1 MLKKLFGTILVF
13 CLTLFP
19 IVASASEEINLENYT
34 SLGLKEVL
42 EEESIE
48 AKFDSYEETDDQINV
63 YLFRGNGCTYC
74 RSFLEFLNTIAS
86 DEYGKYFK
94 LVSFETWYDENN
106 YHLLESLSEFMGSAA
121 QGVPYIIIG
130 DQVFPG
136 YASDYDEAIKAA
148 ITDLYNSEDRYDV
161 IEAYNENLK
170 AEEKA
175 KNANTNKIIIFNLVF
190 LTAATVVVVIFIN
203 RAKNAILVA
212 LENNKTTNVIVKKEE
227 TEEVKEKTASPKKKP
242 YKKVNKTKNK

>member
-86 DEYGKYFK
+86 D
-94 LVSFETWYDENN
+94 
-106 YHLLESLSEFMGSAA
+106 
-121 QGVPYIIIG
+121 
-130 DQVFPG
+130 
-136 YASDYDEAIKAA
+136 
-148 ITDLYNSEDRYDV
+148 
-161 IEAYNENLK
+161 
-170 AEEKA
+170 
-175 KNANTNKIIIFNLVF
+175 
-190 LTAATVVVVIFIN
+190 
-203 RAKNAILVA
+203 
-212 LENNKTTNVIVKKEE
+212 
-227 TEEVKEKTASPKKKP
+227 
-242 YKKVNKTKNK
+242 